1 MYGSVRAAA
10 DPHCCA
16 HRWQRPSAADA
27 AVAVAAVAVV
37 GAVIQASRILV
48 VIGDGGKK
56 VYPKKIS

>member
-56 VYPKKIS
+56 

>member
-1 MYGSVRAAA
+1 MYGCVRAAA
-10 DPHCCA
+10 DPHCRA
-16 HRWQRPSAADA
+16 HRRQRPSAAA